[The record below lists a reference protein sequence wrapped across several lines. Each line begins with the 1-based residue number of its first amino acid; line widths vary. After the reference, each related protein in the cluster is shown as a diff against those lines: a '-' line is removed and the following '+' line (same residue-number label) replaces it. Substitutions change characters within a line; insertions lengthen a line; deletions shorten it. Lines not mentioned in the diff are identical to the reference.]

1 MNDDLRERLDDLEQA
16 TTDTAPDG
24 WLVAYRIGEDTD
36 RLVDRDGEPIQED
49 TEPDVVISRG
59 LSRVFGPEVVR

>member
-1 MNDDLRERLDDLEQA
+1 MNDDLRERLGDLEQA
-16 TTDTAPDG
+16 TTDTASTG
-24 WLVAYRIGEDTD
+24 LIVAYRIGEDTD